1 MKRKSLRSAA
11 AVAIAVAVV
20 AGTSAI
26 DSTVSA
32 SPRQAPAA
40 SGGSSA
46 LDVTVGETVAVTTDQ
61 EGNTTPLNLYLV
73 NGQVSGNGSGSVTI
87 PTGTGAQNETQQ
99 VSSTSGQVDNFFKFG
114 GAYNGDMPISVTTT
128 VKVDGQP
135 VAANQGFNL
144 NGNVEITYSATNKT
158 SRMQTITFTD
168 IYGETKS
175 KEVDIP
181 VPFGD
186 SLAVTFGDGWDIV
199 DTGTAAK
206 KTTGNGTTLTA
217 TMVLFPVLS
226 GVIGGTTQSVTV
238 KARAQNANL
247 PSATHTVVPI
257 NLERYQSGSMLKL
270 APQAEQ
276 KILEPAAGLLGS
288 TIEEVLL
295 ATHIISGYT
304 SGFRKLD
311 SDYIDPLVRDI
322 EKLKV
327 NPKVVNQGITALADG
342 LADLGT
348 VLEGDA
354 EAKGEIADV
363 ILRIANYI
371 GKDLTATIKWLGQ
384 VVLAVGPDA
393 ASASKGLANLNT
405 ILQDPKI
412 AALEAGVPIIA
423 DMCKTVGAAA
433 VPGISVGGTS
443 TFYGYPKA
451 LLFARPTSPGY
462 AALDAAIKK
471 SSGANKTTLV
481 ALQTK
486 LDAQSTASF
495 NKTLWLVLDKLPA
508 GPPPQT
514 NPDLRF
520 LALSAACGVSGP
532 IMVPAV
538 DGAAKIQKYLGPASI
553 ALADFAKFAGS
564 PLAKELNNEI
574 LAAVE
579 WFDKRLDNPC
589 SNSQIINPIQ
599 AAIKKY
605 GIENL
610 NQKKVQVALIW
621 AILQNCGAAQ
631 VMEFFGS
638 VDLTLAGVSTK
649 ASKFLTGAE
658 KDVPKVVAGVKKVQN
673 LSGMAGRVL
682 DAIPGIGDL
691 VANKVDTAALGL
703 GGKGKDALIQVSDL
717 AAQLQA
723 SLIAMNAR
731 GLAGDGAPY
740 GNSTLAA
747 GTSGKIANYS
757 TYQITTEEAVPYT
770 RSWGTSIGLAVVF
783 LLLAL
788 GLGTYL
794 FRRRINP

>member
-1 MKRKSLRSAA
+1 MSRTFMKRKSLRSAA

-114 GAYNGDMPISVTTT
+114 GTYNGDMPISVTTT

-288 TIEEVLL
+288 TIDEVLL

-384 VVLAVGPDA
+384 VVEEVGPAA
-393 ASASKGLANLNT
+393 ASASTGLANLNQ
-405 ILQDPKI
+405 ILQALDI
-412 AALEAGVPIIA
+412 TQLNTDVQTVAA
-423 DMCKTVGAAA
+423 MCKTVGATATSFGGQAA
-433 VPGISVGGTS
+433 AFP
-443 TFYGYPKA
+443 A
-451 LLFARPTSPGY
+451 LYNSPTSR
-462 AALDAAIKK
+462 ALIAAIKALPNG
-471 SSGANKTTLV
+471 SNKT
-481 ALQTK
+481 ALQGLQTQ
-486 LDAQSTASF
+486 LNAQGTGSYDNA
-495 NKTLWLVLDKLPA
+495 LWLTQSLMPSDVA
-508 GPPPQT
+508 FIAQ
-514 NPDLRF
+514 
-520 LALSAACGVSGP
+520 SAACEVEGSVLNKLT
-532 IMVPAV
+532 PAAEQIAPYV
-538 DGAAKIQKYLGPASI
+538 GPAAW
-553 ALADFAKFAGS
+553 ALG
-564 PLAKELNNEI
+564 ELGDTEVMQEVEAEV
-574 LAAVE
+574 LAAVG
-579 WFDKRLDNPC
+579 WLDKRLDNPC